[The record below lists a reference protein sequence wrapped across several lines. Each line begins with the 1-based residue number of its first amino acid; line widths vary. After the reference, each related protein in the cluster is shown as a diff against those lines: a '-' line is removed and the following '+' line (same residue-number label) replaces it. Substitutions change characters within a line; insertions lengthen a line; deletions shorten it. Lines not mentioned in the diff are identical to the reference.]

1 MSVTFEFRVLNSV
14 PTSCL
19 PLALSWPRVLLVLAA
34 PVPTVPAL
42 AAIQNCQYRGCGE
55 HKLEKSAASAT
66 ICGVRIQNSQKY
78 SETLEQLIVHLT

>member
-34 PVPTVPAL
+34 PVPTVPPWL
-42 AAIQNCQYRGCGE
+42 QYKIVNIVVVENTNLKRVQRVQQFVE
-55 HKLEKSAASAT
+55 LE
-66 ICGVRIQNSQKY
+66 SQIPRNIPKRWNN
-78 SETLEQLIVHLT
+78 